1 MKKPRI
7 LTPEERAIWRESNR
21 HTTPFERSIEEP
33 TDEASLTPVISN
45 SIRAAT
51 AKALPIN
58 APASRPRAKAPLP
71 ALSQREANKR
81 LKQHPKVDAT
91 LDLHGMTKLEAMEQV
106 TRFITRQQQMGDR
119 HVVII
124 TGKGRGT
131 AMGVLRAA
139 LPDWLNEP
147 RLRPLIS
154 TISHARPEKG
164 GEGVTHVLL
173 KRP

>member
-21 HTTPFERSIEEP
+21 DTTPFTPSMEALR
-33 TDEASLTPVISN
+33 DEAMLAPAIHISAPSLATNIACVST
-45 SIRAAT
+45 T
-51 AKALPIN
+51 AK
-58 APASRPRAKAPLP
+58 RPRATPPLP
-71 ALSQREANKR
+71 ELSRREANKR

-91 LDLHGMTKLEAMEQV
+91 LDLHGMTKLEAMEKV
-106 TRFITRQQQMGDR
+106 ARFISRQHHLGHR

-131 AMGVLRAA
+131 AIGVLRAA
-139 LPDWLNEP
+139 LPDWLNASA
-147 RLRPLIS
+147 LRPLIS

-173 KRP
+173 KRL

>member
-7 LTPEERAIWRESNR
+7 LTPEERAIWQESNR
-21 HTTPFERSIEEP
+21 HTTPFEGRIEDSADVAFPMTAP
-33 TDEASLTPVISN
+33 TALTGPMRATIAPVATSSRRAQKKSPLPELSRREAS
-45 SIRAAT
+45 
-51 AKALPIN
+51 
-58 APASRPRAKAPLP
+58 
-71 ALSQREANKR
+71 KR
-81 LKQHPKVDAT
+81 FKQYPKVDAT

-106 TRFITRQQQMGDR
+106 ARFIIRQHQMSQR

-131 AMGVLRAA
+131 AVGVLRAA

-147 RLRPLIS
+147 HLRPLIS

>member
-7 LTPEERAIWRESNR
+7 LTPEERAIWREINR
-21 HTTPFERSIEEP
+21 HTTPLAHSRE
-33 TDEASLTPVISN
+33 
-45 SIRAAT
+45 
-51 AKALPIN
+51 
-58 APASRPRAKAPLP
+58 APADEDRFATIIQTPARPSATKATSVTAPTARAKAPLP
-71 ALSQREANKR
+71 ELSRREANKR
-81 LKQHPKVDAT
+81 LKQHPKVDAK
-91 LDLHGMTKLEAMEQV
+91 LDLHGMTKLEAIEQV
-106 TRFITRQQQMGDR
+106 TRFIIRQQQMGHR

>member
-7 LTPEERAIWRESNR
+7 LTPEERAIWREINR
-21 HTTPFERSIEEP
+21 HTTPRDGTREEP
-33 TDEASLTPVISN
+33 ADEALLTRVVCAHTRPLAAKTVSVTVPAT
-45 SIRAAT
+45 RA
-51 AKALPIN
+51 
-58 APASRPRAKAPLP
+58 RAKAPLP
-71 ALSQREANKR
+71 ELSRREANKR

-106 TRFITRQQQMGDR
+106 ARFIIRQQQMGHR

>member
-7 LTPEERAIWRESNR
+7 LTPEERAIWRENNR
-21 HTTPFERSIEEP
+21 HTTPFERSSEEP
-33 TDEASLTPVISN
+33 TYEEILSPVVQTSARPTAAKATPVAVPTS
-45 SIRAAT
+45 RAT
-51 AKALPIN
+51 
-58 APASRPRAKAPLP
+58 AKAPLP
-71 ALSQREANKR
+71 ELSRREANKR

-91 LDLHGMTKLEAMEQV
+91 LDLHGMTKFEAMEKV
-106 TRFITRQQQMGDR
+106 ARFISRQHHLGHR

-131 AMGVLRAA
+131 AIGVLRAA

-147 RLRPLIS
+147 ALRPLIS

-173 KRP
+173 KRL